1 MLVDLCLKWLT
12 LTFSSIENDTYS
24 AVREMSKNT
33 LEGVRKSLKFISSRQ
48 KKQNKKKQAE
58 TLINMKTIQQKDDDL
73 PELIPDSN
81 KRIKLEKLD
90 NDYDDLPDLES
101 SDEEQ
106 DPEEQGRKILE
117 DIVKPEPERQ
127 EGVLFL

>member
-1 MLVDLCLKWLT
+1 
-12 LTFSSIENDTYS
+12 
-24 AVREMSKNT
+24 MSKNT

-127 EGVLFL
+127 EGVLIL

>member
-1 MLVDLCLKWLT
+1 
-12 LTFSSIENDTYS
+12 
-24 AVREMSKNT
+24 MSKNT

-127 EGVLFL
+127 EGELIL

>member
-12 LTFSSIENDTYS
+12 LTFSSIENDTNS

-90 NDYDDLPDLES
+90 NDFDDLPDLES